1 MFHSCTFFERVQL
14 IKDEL
19 SNPFVVGAG
28 LPRSKQHQLG
38 NIVRSGFSLSLFV
51 ALEDHINTAARRA
64 LSELAQSKMPY
75 SDFPLTLRKTLIL
88 NALSGVG
95 NYLSLNKSFTAQQA
109 LTYAE
114 NEVVRLSKFDGS
126 VREYSGAGF
135 NFKGS
140 NLYADDI
147 SSFLKTF
154 AGSTGWDYLS
164 SIVTVIGGSRPD
176 LLSDFESL
184 ARDRH
189 KMAHNVEPQL
199 DLSTLQLRIDA
210 AVAIA
215 IGFGIAA
222 FFLSHQVRTVNSFAL
237 VESTRND
244 FVKHL
249 RYLRY
254 SPRGIA
260 ELAPSGKVIKYFND
274 LRTAVVAI
282 LAKSTVTIVVLK
294 DDQGLP
300 VDVFFKGRSY

>member
-19 SNPFVVGAG
+19 AHPFVVGAG
-28 LPRSKQHQLG
+28 LPRSKEDQLG
-38 NIVRSGFSLSLFV
+38 NIVRSGFCLSLFV
-51 ALEDHINTAARRA
+51 ALEDHINTAARQA
-64 LSELAQSKMPY
+64 LTELAQSKMPY
-75 SDFPLTLRKTLIL
+75 SDFPVPLRKILIL

-95 NYLSLNKSFTAQQA
+95 NYLSLNKSFTQQQA

-114 NEVVRLSKFDGS
+114 NEVVRLSKFDGPA
-126 VREYSGAGF
+126 REYSGAGF

-140 NLYADDI
+140 NLYSDDVAN
-147 SSFLKTF
+147 FLKSF
-154 AGSTGWDYLS
+154 AGSASWNYLS
-164 SIVTVIGGSRPD
+164 SIVTEIGGSRPD
-176 LLSDFESL
+176 LSSDFESL

-189 KMAHNVEPQL
+189 KMAHNVEPQI

-237 VESTRND
+237 VEATRND
-244 FVKHL
+244 FVRHL
-249 RYLRY
+249 RYLRF

-260 ELAPSGKVIKYFND
+260 ELAPSGKVIKYFVD
-274 LRTAVVAI
+274 LRTAVVSV
-282 LAKSTVTIVVLK
+282 LAKSTVKIVVLK
-294 DDQGLP
+294 DEQGLP
-300 VDVFFKGRSY
+300 VDVFFKGRAY